1 MPPPSAVP
9 TPSSPTAEGV
19 TVRGCTGL
27 RLRALTR
34 IVTRHYDAQLTT
46 TGLRL
51 TQYTLLSY
59 LRSSGEMGHS
69 ALAQALGMD
78 RTTLTRNLKPLVDAG
93 WIAQRK
99 TDTDARSTRLHLT
112 EAGLA
117 QWQQARPVWLSAQR
131 SLNDTLGVE
140 RLAQLHQLMEESIAI
155 LSPGAPSEG

>member
-1 MPPPSAVP
+1 MS
-9 TPSSPTAEGV
+9 PSSADRAAPAAEV
-19 TVRGCTGL
+19 PAVRGCTGL

-34 IVTRHYDAQLTT
+34 IVTRHYDAQLSR

-59 LRSSGEMGHS
+59 LRSTGETGHS

-78 RTTLTRNLKPLVDAG
+78 RTTLTRNLKPLVEAG
-93 WIAQRK
+93 WITQARAGG
-99 TDTDARSTRLHLT
+99 DARSTRLRLT

-117 QWQQARPVWLSAQR
+117 QWQQARPQWLAAQR

-140 RLAQLHQLMEESIAI
+140 RVAALHRLMDESIAV
-155 LSPGAPSEG
+155 LSPVPPGGG